1 VLVMLML
8 VVVEMVK
15 IHFGVS
21 DAYFRFRRCRY
32 MLVFPD
38 VSGFIDGVGIPWCW
52 CV

>member
-1 VLVMLML
+1 ML

-15 IHFGVS
+15 IHSGVS
-21 DAYFRFRRCRY
+21 DAYFSFGIEGVLRY
-32 MLVFPD
+32 MLVFTD